1 MRKDPYSRDYILKE
15 ELDPVT
21 GRIRTK
27 AVYQGEYFAFTAGE
41 GELRRAKRRFAALTA
56 LIAAACVS
64 ALAVNAP
71 CAHVWYCN
79 LPFVLMVLP
88 VWLAGASSIRFARC
102 RQPLNREWR
111 DKTCRRYVTS
121 LIFILVFSLFALAG
135 NIIFMI
141 LYNLQHSGQ
150 FAARDAVFPCAA
162 AVTAAASGRML
173 SLRSVLNTVRA
184 EQKKR

>member
-1 MRKDPYSRDYILKE
+1 MRSNQYSRDYILE
-15 ELDPVT
+15 EKIDPVS
-21 GRIRTK
+21 GRIRTA

-41 GELRRAKRRFAALTA
+41 KELRHAKKRFAALTV

-88 VWLAGASSIRFARC
+88 VWIACASCLRFVRC

-121 LIFILVFSLFALAG
+121 LIFIFAFSLFALAG
-135 NIIFMI
+135 NITFMI
-141 LYNLQHSGQ
+141 LYNVQRFVQL
-150 FAARDAVFPCAA
+150 AARTAIFPCAA
-162 AVTAAASGRML
+162 LIITAASGRML
-173 SLRSVLNTVRA
+173 SLRRVLDTA
-184 EQKKR
+184 CTKQSK